1 VSSENPDFLQACR
14 LRTRLLLMMEVGDQ
28 SLTNAKVYFQQ
39 RAISQT
45 PGLFAA
51 LRCGQ
56 LASIKQLRVTQ

>member
-1 VSSENPDFLQACR
+1 
-14 LRTRLLLMMEVGDQ
+14 MMEVGDQ